1 MKLFTKDT
9 EYNKTIKEAWES
21 QFVIRLQQ
29 QKGFITVYPPRAA
42 AGFLMVFNQMR
53 DMAFKMSLLFE
64 VCTSCPENCDILL
77 LINRCDQEGSKQT
90 GAERSG

>member
-1 MKLFTKDT
+1 MGKPVCYTTAAAKRIYYL
-9 EYNKTIKEAWES
+9 
-21 QFVIRLQQ
+21 L
-29 QKGFITVYPPRAA
+29 PPRAA
-42 AGFLMVFNQMR
+42 AGFLMVFNQIR
-53 DMAFKMSLLFE
+53 DMAFEMSLLFE